1 MEVIGFFHVNST
13 QSVNQYTPESEI
25 ADNMMFVSQSDIKT
39 LNEYGGYNT
48 EYDEV
53 TFFVQDPKQLESIIS
68 EIENNDNIDWDN
80 FYMEE
85 DDTLYRNAIKPLKN
99 MNIFLLILIVITFI
113 VIFLTLYI
121 ILTIRCKRTES
132 MR

>member
-1 MEVIGFFHVNST
+1 
-13 QSVNQYTPESEI
+13 
-25 ADNMMFVSQSDIKT
+25 MMFVSQSDIKT

-121 ILTIRCKRTES
+121 ILTIRW
-132 MR
+132 